1 MNTQQTDIRTKHTS
15 DRREHQR
22 YRLRQGV
29 FAGFRPNM
37 GEIIDISL
45 GGVLFHYLEFA
56 QKGRENNDFL
66 LCSEDGCCLDNL
78 PCRVVSD
85 TVLPSE
91 SCLSQIITRQRRIV
105 FHRLTDEQQGL
116 LHDFIDTHRTV

>member
-1 MNTQQTDIRTKHTS
+1 
-15 DRREHQR
+15 
-22 YRLRQGV
+22 
-29 FAGFRPNM
+29 M

-45 GGVLFHYLEFA
+45 GGVLFHYLEFV
-56 QKGRENNDFL
+56 QKGRENDDFL

-91 SCLSQIITRQRRIV
+91 SCLSQIITRQRRVV

-116 LHDFIDTHRTV
+116 LHDFIDTHRTM